1 MSAKIPIKVIGVGG
15 GGGTA
20 VHHIKNGHA
29 PEEITFCAVNT
40 DIQALENV
48 VVDQKMQIGEKLT
61 NGFGTGAC
69 PEKGRLAAEE
79 DYGALT
85 QLCADSRL
93 VFITAGMGGGTG
105 TGASPV
111 IAQAAKEMGALTIAV
126 VTKPFSFE
134 GDERMENA
142 VKGVETLR
150 EKADMVICIANDRI
164 SKNAGPNTPITEAFR
179 ATDDV
184 LRHILYALYD
194 LIAQVGI
201 INIDFNDVAS
211 VLAEKGDAMVGYG
224 EAHGEKATLQAT
236 RYAMSSPLLERT
248 DIIGAKRVIMA
259 ITGSAKVTMNE
270 VEEAI
275 TTVRNE
281 VRGKTHIA
289 FGVTVN
295 PEMGDNV
302 KVTLIAAG
310 LPEPKEKRERKV
322 LRHTTIDERLM
333 QADFDFMPAEKGLFI
348 GLDPTLIDGV
358 NYDTPT
364 FMRWRRNLVTHDEP
378 AIATA

>member
-1 MSAKIPIKVIGVGG
+1 MSVSIPISVIGVGG

-20 VHHIKNGHA
+20 VHHIKNGHT
-29 PEEITFCAVNT
+29 PDEITFCAVNT

-48 VVDQKMQIGEKLT
+48 VVDQSLQIGEQLT
-61 NGFGTGAC
+61 HGFGTGAC
-69 PEKGRLAAEE
+69 PEKGRQAAEE
-79 DYGALT
+79 DYAALT
-85 QLCADSRL
+85 QLCAKSRL

-142 VKGVETLR
+142 VKGIEVLR
-150 EKADMVICIANDRI
+150 QYADMVICIANDRV
-164 SKNAGPNTPITEAFR
+164 SKNAGPNTPINDAFR
-179 ATDDV
+179 MTDDV
-184 LRHILYALYD
+184 LSHILYALYD

-211 VLAEKGDAMVGYG
+211 VLTEKGDAMVGYG
-224 EAHGEKATLQAT
+224 EATGEKATLQAT
-236 RYAMSSPLLERT
+236 RYAMASPLLERT
-248 DIIGAKRVIMA
+248 EIIGAKRVVMS
-259 ITGSAKVTMNE
+259 ITGSAAITMNE
-270 VEEAI
+270 VEEAV

-281 VRGKTHIA
+281 VRGKTHVA
-289 FGVTVN
+289 FGVTIN
-295 PEMGDNV
+295 PDMNDNV
-302 KVTLIAAG
+302 KVTIIATG
-310 LPEPKEKRERKV
+310 LPEPKERKERKV
-322 LRHTTIDERLM
+322 LRHSPLDERLK
-333 QADFDFMPAEKGLFI
+333 QDNFDFLPAEKGLFI

-364 FMRWRRNLVTHDEP
+364 YVRWRRNLVRHDENIVVN
-378 AIATA
+378 A